1 MKNELG
7 RKITSLTIMT
17 IMVAGGLTF
26 AAPSMTPEA
35 FAADDM
41 LYVSCALEDFGNTF
55 AGGQICEVIVRD
67 PSIAETDQVEPEP
80 TVEVNDNTLRMVQG
94 ADGYW
99 YAYFGSTAGVASA
112 HANTNIDYGILAL
125 TGHDGTA
132 CPTIGLSIANSVG
145 LSVKTVDASGYGKDQ
160 IACSGTVY
168 VNNSTSGS
176 NTNKMIVDAAPLLSD
191 YGTNTT
197 LDRPTHLGQHNV
209 TLSEWPFIQT
219 WEFKDDSSVTVIYE
233 KPGADESVSLTFE
246 TAGTG
251 MQDYAK
257 VELDRSSAAQGSEV
271 HVTVYD
277 NQLNLDPT
285 SADSVVFLTNSSYGV
300 SYNASLAYAAMTSS
314 EFGDNGAL
322 KITRNANSADVA
334 VIVSANT
341 SDQTFHGSTET
352 ATSCTGGDASSFV
365 TIITDAA
372 TSSGCQE
379 HHLKFFETGPNT
391 GIFTATDDSD
401 ASILEVKSGAWL
413 GTTATFDYNDSAQSF
428 TVVNE
433 GAVIDIV
440 EGDAGDEWNS
450 GEEVTVSLTDG
461 DRNLNTASS
470 EDLTVSTS
478 MRVPTLKT
486 GSPLQIVEFHNAYN
500 VTFTDCDETSGIC
513 TFTTDPA
520 AGGITW
526 IPGADDTPTVGTDT
540 GPIWTTTFGNPVGS
554 NNDGTNGGAAG
565 TATLNGMNVSAA
577 QRYVSYDVTDLCQAD
592 TVGIAGA
599 TSQAV
604 KAVVSYGVATWTA
617 ATSDMECIYSGGSHG
632 SGQVNSTGT
641 VSVNFMA
648 FGVDDS
654 HGVYHIEVE
663 ETDDNTGV
671 FEGSLE
677 YIMVNQLIVDDD
689 NSGSIT
695 GTGSGPIMLLG
706 QDRTGTDAPRV
717 KYNDTDGDGVYTP
730 VADQLDAATH
740 SGTLD
745 LDSDS
750 YKVADTVTVTIT
762 DQDLNTD
769 SGLIDVYVT
778 QSSTDTVGDGSDSG
792 NASYPHIMDIY
803 FGDEIWDDDCGSTLS
818 TAGLHDTGFAL
829 TETDVA
835 SGVFTGTFQIPAEYC
850 SSSSAKSST
859 TGQDIF
865 ANYWDYKDAGG
876 NTLEVGDSST
886 VRATSGS
893 VSLDRSVYPVPF
905 TWKEFM
911 LHDDTYV
918 SGNSG
923 NVTLTVA
930 VTDADYDQSPS
941 GEDTISDNSVT
952 VKVIRGATSVIL
964 AQNFELTETE
974 ASSGVFEYTFDINAT
989 NNGALGTYGTDAQL
1003 RQGDVITASY
1013 VDPTDASGNSYT
1025 NVDSSTLD
1033 LRTGSILTDKSVYV
1047 IGSDAIITIV
1057 DEDLNRDAGTIE
1069 SYSLGLVEWDSDAGT
1084 VNLNEADTSFD
1095 AEPSQFRETGS
1106 DTGIFQVV
1114 IEIPQQVG
1122 LTAAS
1127 LTSLDQG
1134 EKIDLEYVDYSPSG
1148 EDNYGDSTEDI
1159 GTSIYTS
1166 NFGATIELD
1175 SKVYTWTDRVFVTIV
1190 APDHNTDTS
1199 LIDTIGGSGGSLTA
1213 QTRDSQLTAYR
1224 LDETGVD
1231 TGIFAGEITLI
1242 GMQHD
1247 ADGSGGTAEGPFGTQ
1262 SKTAAGPTD
1271 GLLKASE
1278 SDGITVSFEYTE
1290 DSTVVSS
1297 SLIRWNIGEASFGED
1312 AYLSSSSAVL
1322 TVTDPDMNT
1331 NPDSTENFKVDVYS
1345 DSDSGG
1351 IELTVTE
1358 TNESTGI
1365 FEGTVFFTTS
1375 DASSGHTLRVS
1386 EGDSIT
1392 ADYSDHTLPDP
1403 YSTSDDIDVSATAVI
1418 GTQTPP
1424 LERAPVANARVVDAF
1439 GNSLAEVS
1447 VDQQVQIEADLVNG
1461 QDGDQS
1467 FAYLVQVQDSD
1478 GVTVSLAWITGQLA
1492 AGQSFSPALSWIPD
1506 ASGSYEATVFV
1517 WESVDNPTALSDTAS
1532 VSITVV

>member
-17 IMVAGGLTF
+17 IMVAGGVTF
-26 AAPSMTPEA
+26 AAPEMAPEA
-35 FAADDM
+35 YATEDT
-41 LYVSCALEDFGNTF
+41 LYVSCVNEDFGNTF
-55 AGGQICEVIVRD
+55 AGGQVCEVIVRD
-67 PSIAETDQVEPEP
+67 PSIAETDQIEPEP
-80 TVEVNDNTLRMVQG
+80 TVEVNDETLRMVQG
-94 ADGYW
+94 GDGYW

-125 TGHDGTA
+125 TGHEGTA
-132 CPTIGLSIANSVG
+132 CPTVGLNIAGGVG

-160 IACSGTVY
+160 LACSSSATVY
-168 VNNSTSGS
+168 VYNSTSGG
-176 NTNKMIVDAAPLLSD
+176 NTNKSVVDNPPVLSD
-191 YGTNTT
+191 YGTGATT
-197 LDRPTHLGQHNV
+197 DNPSHLGQLNV
-209 TLSEWPFIQT
+209 TASEWPFIQT

-233 KPGADESVSLTFE
+233 KPGADETVSLTFE

-251 MQDYAK
+251 MEDYAK
-257 VELDRSSAAQGSEV
+257 LELDRYSAAQGSEV
-271 HVTVYD
+271 HMTIYD
-277 NQLNLDPT
+277 NQLNIDPT
-285 SADSVVFLTNSSYGV
+285 TTDSVIFLTNSSYGV
-300 SYNASLAYAAMTSS
+300 SYNSSLAYAAMTSS

-322 KITRNANSADVA
+322 KINRNANSADTA
-334 VIVSANT
+334 VIISANT
-341 SDQTFHGSTET
+341 TDQTFHGSTET
-352 ATSCTGGDASSFV
+352 ATSCTGGDATNFV
-365 TIITDAA
+365 TRAGASTY
-372 TSSGCQE
+372 GCQE
-379 HHLKFFETGPNT
+379 HHLEFFETGPNT

-413 GTTATFDYNDSAQSF
+413 GTTATFDYNDDAVSF

-433 GAVIDIV
+433 GATIDIV
-440 EGDAGDEWNS
+440 ESEAGDEWNS
-450 GEEVTVSLTDG
+450 GEEITVRLTDG
-461 DRNLNTASS
+461 DRNLNSASD
-470 EDLTVSTS
+470 EDLTVATS
-478 MRVPTLKT
+478 MQIPTIKT
-486 GSPLQIVEFHNAYN
+486 GSPLQIVEFHNANN

-513 TFTTDPA
+513 TFTTDNPA
-520 AGGITW
+520 VWRYSGG
-526 IPGADDTPTVGTDT
+526 GASLDTPTDGTDS
-540 GPIWTTTFGNPVGS
+540 GPIWTTTFGNTVGS
-554 NNDGTNGGAAG
+554 NNDGL
-565 TATLNGMNVSAA
+565 ATLNGMNSSAA
-577 QRYVSYDVTDLCQAD
+577 QRYVSYDVTDLCQTD
-592 TVGIAGA
+592 SVGIASA
-599 TSQAV
+599 TGQAV

-617 ATSDMECIYSGGSHG
+617 ATADMECIYSGGDKG
-632 SGQVNSTGT
+632 TGQVNSTGT
-641 VSVNFMA
+641 ISVNYMA

-663 ETDDNTGV
+663 ETGDSTGV
-671 FEGSLE
+671 FEGSVE
-677 YIMVNQLIVDDD
+677 YIMLNQLIVDDD

-695 GTGSGPIMLLG
+695 GTSDSVIMLLG
-706 QDRTGTDAPRV
+706 QDRVGTDAPRV

-730 VADQLDAATH
+730 VADQLDAPTH
-740 SGTLD
+740 SGTID
-745 LDSDS
+745 LDMDS
-750 YKVADTVTVTIT
+750 YKVADTVVVTIT

-778 QSSTDTVGDGSDSG
+778 QSTTDTVGDGSDSG
-792 NASYPHIMDIY
+792 DDNYPHIMDIY
-803 FGDEIWDDDCGSTLS
+803 FGDEIWDDDCGSTLA

-829 TETDVA
+829 TETGID

-850 SSSSAKSST
+850 SSATAKAST

-876 NTLEVGDSST
+876 NTLEVGDAST
-886 VRATSGS
+886 VSANSGS

-905 TWKEFM
+905 TWQEFKA
-911 LHDDTYV
+911 HDDV
-918 SGNSG
+918 WFSGNDG
-923 NVTLTVA
+923 NVTITVA
-930 VTDADYDQSPS
+930 VTDADYDQSPT
-941 GEDTISDNSVT
+941 GEDTISDSSVT
-952 VKVIRGATSVIL
+952 IKAVRGSTSVTL
-964 AQNFELTETE
+964 ASGFTLTETE
-974 ASSGVFEYTFDINAT
+974 ASSGVFEYEFQINAT

-1003 RQGDVITASY
+1003 RQGDVITAEY
-1013 VDPTDASGNSYT
+1013 TDPTDASGNSYL

-1033 LRTGSILTDKSVYV
+1033 LRTGSLLTDKSVYV
-1047 IGSDAIITIV
+1047 IGSDAIITVV
-1057 DEDLNRDAGTIE
+1057 DEDLNRDGGSIE

-1084 VNLNEADTSFD
+1084 VNLNAASSAAAFD
-1095 AEPSQFRETGS
+1095 PEPSQFRETGEN
-1106 DTGIFQVV
+1106 TGIFQVV
-1114 IEIPQQVG
+1114 IEIPPEISSV
-1122 LTAAS
+1122 TI
-1127 LTSLDQG
+1127 DQG

-1148 EDNYGDSTEDI
+1148 EDNFADSTEDI
-1159 GTSIYTS
+1159 ETSIYTS

-1199 LIDTIGGSGGSLTA
+1199 LVDTIGGSGGSLTA

-1231 TGIFAGEITLI
+1231 TGIFAGEITLQ
-1242 GMQHD
+1242 GFAHD
-1247 ADGSGGTAEGPFGTQ
+1247 ADGDGSSEGPFGGTQ

-1297 SLIRWNIGEASFGED
+1297 SLIRWNIGEASFNED

-1392 ADYSDHTLPDP
+1392 ADYADHTLPDP

-1439 GNSLAEVS
+1439 GNSLAEIS

>member
-1 MKNELG
+1 
-7 RKITSLTIMT
+7 
-17 IMVAGGLTF
+17 MVAGGLTF

-35 FAADDM
+35 FAADEM
-41 LYVSCALEDFGNTF
+41 LYVSCVNEDFGNTF
-55 AGGQICEVIVRD
+55 AGGQVCEVIVRD
-67 PSIAETDQVEPEP
+67 PSIAETDQIEPEP
-80 TVEVNDNTLRMVQG
+80 TVEVNENTLRMVQG

-99 YAYFGSTAGVASA
+99 YAYFGSTAGIASA
-112 HANTNIDYGILAL
+112 HANANIDYGTAPIAN
-125 TGHDGTA
+125 HQGTS
-132 CPTIGLSIANSVG
+132 CPLLGYSIANG
-145 LSVKTVDASGYGKDQ
+145 IGGPGASLYLQDQ
-160 IACSGTVY
+160 ISCSSDATVY
-168 VNNSTSGS
+168 TYNSTTGT
-176 NTNKMIVDAAPLLSD
+176 NTNKMVIDNHPDLSD
-191 YGTNTT
+191 FDGTSA
-197 LDRPTHLGQHNV
+197 DPTHVGQLNV
-209 TLSEWPFIQT
+209 TTGEWPFIQT
-219 WEFKDDSSVTVIYE
+219 WEFKDASSVAVVYE
-233 KPGADESVSLTFE
+233 KPGADEVINLTFE

-251 MQDYAK
+251 MEDYAK

-271 HVTVYD
+271 HVTIYD
-277 NQLNLDPT
+277 QQLNIDPT
-285 SADSVVFLTNSSYGV
+285 TTDSVIFLTNSSYGV
-300 SYNASLAYAAMTSS
+300 SYNSSLKYAAMTASQ
-314 EFGDNGAL
+314 FGDNGAL
-322 KITRNANSADVA
+322 KITRNANSADYA

-341 SDQTFHGSTET
+341 SDQKFHGSTET
-352 ATSCTGGDASSFV
+352 ATSCTGGDYAEAV
-365 TIITDAA
+365 TIASNTKVY
-372 TSSGCQE
+372 GCSE
-379 HHLKFFETGPNT
+379 HHLEFFETGANT
-391 GIFTATDDSD
+391 GIFTATDDAD
-401 ASILEVKSGAWL
+401 ASVLEVNSSAWI

-428 TVVNE
+428 SVTNQ
-433 GAVIDIV
+433 GASIDIS

-450 GEEVTVSLTDG
+450 GEEVTVTLTDG
-461 DRNLNTASS
+461 DRNLNSASGD
-470 EDLTVSTS
+470 DLTVSTT
-478 MRVPTLKT
+478 MRVPTIKT
-486 GSPLQIVEFHNAYN
+486 GSPLQIVEFHNANN

-513 TFTTDPA
+513 TFTTDNSA
-520 AGGITW
+520 TW
-526 IPGADDTPTVGTDT
+526 RPGADDTPTEGTDT
-540 GPIWTTTFGNPVGS
+540 GPIWTTTFGNTVGS
-554 NNDGTNGGAAG
+554 NNDGA
-565 TATLNGMNVSAA
+565 ATLNGMNASAA

-592 TVGIAGA
+592 SVGIASA
-599 TSQAV
+599 TSQGV
-604 KAVVSYGVATWTA
+604 KAVVSFGVATWTA
-617 ATSDMECIYSGGSHG
+617 ATADMECIYSGGDKAT
-632 SGQVNSTGT
+632 GQVNSTGT
-641 VSVNFMA
+641 VSVNYMA

-663 ETDDNTGV
+663 ETDNNTGV
-671 FEGSLE
+671 FEGSVE
-677 YIMVNQLIVDDD
+677 YIMLNQLIVDDD

-695 GTGSGPIMLLG
+695 GTGSGVIMILG

-730 VADQLDAATH
+730 IADQLDAATH

-792 NASYPHIMDIY
+792 DSNYPHIMDVY
-803 FGDEIWDDDCGSTLS
+803 FGDELWDDDCGSTLS

-835 SGVFTGTFQIPAEYC
+835 SGIFTGSFQIPAEYC
-850 SSSSAKSST
+850 SSSSAKAST

-905 TWKEFM
+905 TWQEFKF
-911 LHDDTYV
+911 HDDTYA
-918 SGNSG
+918 SGNNG
-923 NVTLTVA
+923 NITLTVA
-930 VTDADYDQSPS
+930 VTDADYDQSPT
-941 GEDTISDNSVT
+941 GEDTISDSSVT
-952 VKVIRGATSVIL
+952 IKAIRGSTTVTL
-964 AQNFELTETE
+964 ASGFTLTETE

-1033 LRTGSILTDKSVYV
+1033 LRTGSMLTDKSVYV

-1057 DEDLNRDAGTIE
+1057 DEDLNRDGGTIE

-1084 VNLNEADTSFD
+1084 VNLNAAASVAGFD
-1095 AEPSQFRETGS
+1095 PEPSKFRETGS

-1114 IEIPQQVG
+1114 IEIPQTISSV
-1122 LTAAS
+1122 TI
-1127 LTSLDQG
+1127 DQG

-1148 EDNYGDSTEDI
+1148 EDNFGDSTEDI

-1231 TGIFAGEITLI
+1231 TGIFAGEITLQ
-1242 GMQHD
+1242 GFAHD
-1247 ADGSGGTAEGPFGTQ
+1247 ADGDGSSEGPFGDTQ

-1322 TVTDPDMNT
+1322 TVIDPDMNT

-1351 IELTVTE
+1351 IELTITE

-1392 ADYSDHTLPDP
+1392 ADYADHTLPDP

-1447 VDQQVQIEADLVNG
+1447 VDQQVQIEADLLNG

-1492 AGQSFSPALSWIPD
+1492 AGQSFSPALSWIPN